1 MTEISLEVEGLP
13 PAKDSSTSIFNQ
25 ENRHH
30 QRVISLLKQVQ
41 QALKHSQWN
50 PTERRV
56 VGLELV
62 ITDAT
67 MGIPGDAI
75 NYLGG
80 VADVLQANRRNT
92 DLSHIHDLAQASLYF
107 DDRQVRDVR
116 YYVEEADIQTY
127 RVRVWIL
134 SDKVN

>member
-25 ENRHH
+25 ENSHH
-30 QRVISLLKQVQ
+30 QRVITLLKQLQ
-41 QALKHSQWN
+41 QALKCSHWN
-50 PTERRV
+50 PIERRV

-62 ITDAT
+62 IGNPT
-67 MGIPGDAI
+67 MRVRGDAI

-80 VADVLQANRRNT
+80 VADVLQATRRNT

-107 DDRQVRDVR
+107 DDRQILEVR
-116 YYVEEADIQTY
+116 YYVEEANIQSY

-134 SDKVN
+134 SDEVI